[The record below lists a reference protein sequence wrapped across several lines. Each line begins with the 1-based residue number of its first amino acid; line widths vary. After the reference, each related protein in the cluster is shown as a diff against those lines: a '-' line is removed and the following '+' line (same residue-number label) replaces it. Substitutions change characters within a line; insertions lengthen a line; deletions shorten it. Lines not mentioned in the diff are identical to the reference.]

1 MQINLE
7 IVTPERIAY
16 TDSVDMITVPGV
28 DGILGILPRHAPLF
42 AQLTEGEV
50 KISKGNQELFLAIG
64 GGFIEVM
71 PKKVMIL
78 VTKAMYADELNE
90 TEINQAKIQ
99 ALEAL
104 KQKITPQEKII
115 AQAMLRQN
123 PSLTYFL
130 LTKNP
135 IFGKLNHAPKKTSLH
150 FCFRWSFIRTW

>member
-115 AQAMLRQN
+115 AQAMLRQ
-123 PSLTYFL
+123 SIVDLKL
-130 LTKNP
+130 LRKRK
-135 IFGKLNHAPKKTSLH
+135 IHH
-150 FCFRWSFIRTW
+150 